1 MQPGSLA
8 ARNDPSWQKLFGKNH
23 ALLSQIEIIWQ
34 NSRTFVLKSQSF
46 NLAQISLWNFCQENS
61 SLDKYYASFLKKRP
75 TPKYTNCNATS
86 LGITSLILMA
96 MSKNSA
102 LSQKISEDYL
112 KLPERQELFTGP
124 ICKAIIFLMTKKVI
138 IYVG

>member
-1 MQPGSLA
+1 M
-8 ARNDPSWQKLFGKNH
+8 
-23 ALLSQIEIIWQ
+23 
-34 NSRTFVLKSQSF
+34 
-46 NLAQISLWNFCQENS
+46 
-61 SLDKYYASFLKKRP
+61 
-75 TPKYTNCNATS
+75 NCNA
-86 LGITSLILMA
+86 ITML
-96 MSKNSA
+96 KNSA